1 VTAKIYIEGGGEGQL
16 LDTLFRQGWTAFFRS
31 AGLEGRMP
39 RVVRGQ
45 GRARTIDLFVTA
57 VRNPRPGE
65 LPLLLVDSEGPF
77 EADTVWKHLES
88 EASKSKKKWQRPVGA
103 VNDQAFLMV
112 QVMETW
118 FLADRDLL
126 RRYFGSS
133 LRENALPAWPSLEG
147 VPKEDVLD
155 ALRSATAAR
164 SFPYSKGKVSFKLL
178 AELNPQKVEAACPNA
193 RRLLDRLRNLE
204 GS

>member
-31 AGLEGRMP
+31 TGLEGRMP

-45 GRARTIDLFVTA
+45 GRDPTIDLFATA
-57 VRNPRPGE
+57 GTNPRPGE

-77 EADTVWKHLES
+77 EARTAWEHLG
-88 EASKSKKKWQRPVGA
+88 QRPLGA
-103 VNDQAFLMV
+103 GDDQAFLMV
-112 QVMETW
+112 QVMEAW

-133 LRENALPAWPSLEG
+133 LRDNALPAWPSIED
-147 VPKEDVLD
+147 VPKEDVLNT
-155 ALRSATAAR
+155 LRRATAACPV
-164 SFPYSKGKVSFKLL
+164 PYSKGKVSFELL
-178 AELNPQKVEAACPNA
+178 TELSPQRVEAACPNA